1 MQQSKLIDLTQFV
14 SPKKVTEEEIISRL
28 TEREELIKELVKGT
42 YEGGYRS
49 IIISGP
55 AGLGKSYTVY
65 SVLNSIDPSAL
76 NYRVIKG
83 YIRATGLFKLLY
95 ECKENGQVLVLD
107 DADKILSD
115 ETSLNI
121 LKAACDSSETREISW
136 QSEAVLISED
146 GERIPKTF
154 EYKGS
159 MILITNYDI
168 DGIIENKKSKLGP
181 HIQAIISRAL
191 YIDYGMKSLR
201 DYFIKVKM
209 IAHSGE
215 LFKVEG
221 LTEEEVEDVLS
232 YMKENMKNLREITLR
247 MAKKLGQMRKTNPKN
262 WKNIANV
269 TCCQGRK

>member
-1 MQQSKLIDLTQFV
+1 MQIDIAKLQLLVDGVSKKA
-14 SPKKVTEEEIISRL
+14 SEEEIISRL
-28 TEREELIKELVKGT
+28 NEREELIKELVRGT

-65 SVLNSIDPSAL
+65 STLHSVDPNSI
-76 NYRVIKG
+76 NYRVVKG

-95 ECKENGQVLVLD
+95 ECKEQGQVLVLD

-115 ETSLNI
+115 ETSLNL
-121 LKAACDSSETREISW
+121 LKAACDSGELREISW
-136 QSEAVLISED
+136 QSEAILISED

-159 MILITNYDI
+159 VILITNYDI

-181 HIQAIISRAL
+181 HLQAIISRAL
-191 YIDYGMKSLR
+191 YIDFGMKSIR
-201 DYFIKVKM
+201 EYYIKVKM
-209 IAHSGE
+209 IAKSGE

-221 LTEEEVEDVLS
+221 LTDQEIEDVLL
-232 YMKENMKNLREITLR
+232 YMKDNVKCLREVTLR

-269 TCCQGRK
+269 TCLVKR